1 MEVHLEQQQESGFLA
16 MGITKLHCDQSPAIP
31 IQPPEPFTPAG
42 QALNNLP
49 KHSPLPTEPG
59 SQCPPLLLPGTE
71 TQTPRAAEV
80 PAHRAEPR
88 GFSCSVFHY
97 LQGKAV
103 LPSAEHNGRSSL
115 LKQLISARF
124 WGGAGPLL
132 QLQHLHW
139 TSQHS
144 DLQVLVRCLRSQQL
158 HCELLES
165 ITLKLRNFHGK
176 SVGLNT
182 EYPLTRGWNCP
193 ALFYF
198 CILPFLGSYTW
209 LYTHTARWQTIQVQL
224 QPLQEHFN
232 EEQEFKIPDKI
243 CDAERKCYANT
254 MNYL

>member
-1 MEVHLEQQQESGFLA
+1 MTRAQRSPS
-16 MGITKLHCDQSPAIP
+16 KPQSP
-31 IQPPEPFTPAG
+31 
-42 QALNNLP
+42 
-49 KHSPLPTEPG
+49 SPLQARHSMPTPNTAPSPQNRAPSAHPG
-59 SQCPPLLLPGTE
+59 AQGGTATAPTGTE

-103 LPSAEHNGRSSL
+103 LPSAEHNGRSLL
-115 LKQLISARF
+115 LKQLISAGF

-165 ITLKLRNFHGK
+165 ITLKLRNLHGK
-176 SVGLNT
+176 RVGLNT
-182 EYPLTRGWNCP
+182 EYPLTRG
-193 ALFYF
+193 
-198 CILPFLGSYTW
+198 
-209 LYTHTARWQTIQVQL
+209 
-224 QPLQEHFN
+224 
-232 EEQEFKIPDKI
+232 
-243 CDAERKCYANT
+243 
-254 MNYL
+254 